1 MIYFSTLYKKYNLYK
16 TFFSEGIKY
25 KLNYTIS
32 KISLQRC
39 LHIHVEMSSFYS
51 TCICNLLVSQW
62 LFSYVLDLQIY
73 IKQKKV
79 TNIFRFLVCTYTNT
93 MLNLFSKQQYKKGF
107 VRAMLN

>member
-1 MIYFSTLYKKYNLYK
+1 MLQTFTKAQQKQQSIKIFKRTIQTLYVELWYTSKHYTKSTTYIKL
-16 TFFSEGIKY
+16 FFSEGIKY

-62 LFSYVLDLQIY
+62 LFSYVLDVQIY
-73 IKQKKV
+73 IKQK
-79 TNIFRFLVCTYTNT
+79 
-93 MLNLFSKQQYKKGF
+93 YKKKK
-107 VRAMLN
+107 